1 MLPTNLQTKSA
12 PALPREIVIHLS
24 DPSHGVE
31 TRILVQCRKSA
42 LLTTVITI
50 SRIDLR
56 PCEMRQALDQAL
68 GDRWQYKLIGIN
80 SFPYEF

>member
-1 MLPTNLQTKSA
+1 MLTTNQQTQSVKT
-12 PALPREIVIHLS
+12 LPREIVIHLS

-31 TRILVQCRKSA
+31 TRILMQCRKSN
-42 LLTTVITI
+42 LLRTVIVIYDT
-50 SRIDLR
+50 DLR

-68 GDRWQYKLIGIN
+68 GDRWQYKLIGIK